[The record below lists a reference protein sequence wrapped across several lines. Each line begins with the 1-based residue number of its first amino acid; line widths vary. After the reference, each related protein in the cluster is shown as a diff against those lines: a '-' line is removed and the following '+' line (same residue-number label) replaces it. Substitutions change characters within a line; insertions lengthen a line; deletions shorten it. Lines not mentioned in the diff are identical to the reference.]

1 MTTKVAAQAYLSEAK
16 VKGCSPAGGNESE
29 ALVRSV
35 AGEFA
40 IVEVE
45 ALPSACGKCGEK
57 GGCGKAQAAPRRY
70 AVRNTVGAR
79 AGDRVTL
86 SVPEGAVMKAA
97 VLSYLMPLVFVI
109 GGAAAAMAWLG
120 DGLPAVAG
128 AAVGL
133 VGGLAVLRS
142 WNAWT
147 ARKSGSWLRLTLKH

>member
-1 MTTKVAAQAYLSEAK
+1 MTMRVAAQANLSEAK
-16 VKGCSPAGGNESE
+16 VKGDCPAGGNESE

-40 IVEVE
+40 VVEVE

-57 GGCGKAQAAPRRY
+57 GGCGKSQAAPRRY

-79 AGDRVTL
+79 VGDRVIL
-86 SVPEGAVMKAA
+86 SVPEGAVLKAA
-97 VLSYLMPLVFVI
+97 LLSYLMPLVFVI
-109 GGAAAAMAWLG
+109 GCAAAATAWLG

-128 AAVGL
+128 AAAGL
-133 VGGLAVLRS
+133 VAGLAILRA

-147 ARKSGSWLRLTLKH
+147 ARRSGSWLRLTLKH